1 MKSLRGLEAHEVPS
15 AGSTKLCYGF
25 TMLLSSF
32 QTDVCAPRILNDSIC
47 ASSFTVPFQ
56 ESSWVPFI
64 RFKKKGGE
72 RYTQVL
78 DLEVNLEIKNS
89 WQKLKLK
96 LYIIFL
102 K

>member
-47 ASSFTVPFQ
+47 ASSFTVPF
-56 ESSWVPFI
+56 
-64 RFKKKGGE
+64 
-72 RYTQVL
+72 
-78 DLEVNLEIKNS
+78 
-89 WQKLKLK
+89 
-96 LYIIFL
+96 
-102 K
+102 